1 MTLTPVFQACKPRP
15 SELTTDSY
23 AADLHAALEK
33 ELATAE
39 SARDFFSGTYQTT
52 AMRTACRMIFDR
64 LCNGDS
70 SNQPSVYRFN
80 SRFGG
85 GKTHTL
91 IALAGA
97 SLYPQLVRQETDL
110 TPIPSEMATDDVKLV
125 AFTGENIDPLSG
137 TILDEEVDGA
147 RARSL
152 AGFVAYHLGGM
163 EALNEFREHDNRLTD
178 PGAEA
183 FRRLIGNTPT
193 LILVDELVQWIARAL
208 QHRELNIE
216 GAKTTIAALAKAAEI
231 CPRAVLIVTSPE
243 PGHDAFQNETAILTE
258 VMSEMDYILSRTAHD
273 MVPSDETDIAAILRQ
288 RLFEDCDENARKEAA
303 SVYGEL
309 TRRHRPDQ
317 AGNAEQDFYHCYPFH
332 PSILRI
338 ASERLADNP
347 DFQRVRGTL
356 RLLTA
361 TVMHNQATT
370 EGLIHPWHITP
381 ENDRIWDEL
390 INRLHHEAFQPAI
403 VADIIS
409 PTSTVKTLGD
419 HLADRA
425 AKTILL
431 GSLAPSANSGLSV
444 NEIVEAVMTPEDNDE
459 SVIRK
464 SIEAIENNALFI
476 DTDPNRHAIRFTNE
490 ANIRREIQLR
500 RNKFSAPQIVE
511 EEIKAAVQRTFS
523 PQSNRRSPNRM
534 PVTVYPSRT
543 GNAPD
548 DPDQVH
554 LAIINPGHIS
564 YRSADLQRDLLD
576 LYQHGPGNGGQVQRE
591 HRNNVI
597 FLAAETEQDA
607 DLMDAIIRKLAA
619 EDVKRLPPSPL
630 QDYQQQI
637 VDESI
642 ATSNKHIHQAIQRN
656 WIHLF
661 FPSNEEQW
669 VHSSHLRHE
678 RLPAASDTEGDGQV
692 SILDMLYAHHK
703 MPRQE
708 ALRLNPSVWKQTRLR
723 NAEPLTLGE
732 LHREFTA
739 NPGREMVLNR
749 QTFDRIIDAAI
760 KAEDL
765 VIQTPTGEAVGE
777 HHAGLHHGN
786 DFKVWLPE
794 YAPKPGTD
802 KDDGDDDDGKDKDKP
817 YGGKDTDKPEDGTG
831 PEPAFRTWGVS
842 AKIAVDG
849 LTSHMATRNLDWAS
863 VEEVTLQS
871 TQLSFLSYIASLAQ
885 GAVSASFSYEC
896 HSDDN
901 NISLIVRNRSA
912 EQWMREQRTVERI
925 NEMGGVTA
933 GDARAVIKTEDNSP
947 ESIRG
952 RLEALDNSH
961 DIQLTATFKNTKE
974 GSEI

>member
-1 MTLTPVFQACKPRP
+1 MALTPVFQACKPRP
-15 SELTTDSY
+15 AELTNDSY

-39 SARDFFSGTYQTT
+39 SARDFFSGTYQTN
-52 AMRTACRMIFDR
+52 AMRNACRMIFDR
-64 LCNGDS
+64 LCNGNS

-97 SLYPQLVRQETDL
+97 SLYPQLIREEAEL
-110 TPIPSEMATDDVKLV
+110 TPIPSEIATDGVKLV

-137 TILDEEVDGA
+137 TILDEDVEGA

-163 EALNEFREHDNRLTD
+163 NALNDFREHDNRLTD

-193 LILVDELVQWIARAL
+193 LILVDELVQWISRAL
-208 QHRELNIE
+208 QHSELNIE

-231 CPRAVLIVTSPE
+231 SPHAVLVVTSPE
-243 PGHDAFQNETAILTE
+243 PGHDAFQNETTVLTE
-258 VMSEMDYILSRTAHD
+258 AMSEADHILSRTAHD

-288 RLFEDCDENARKEAA
+288 RLFENCDETARKEAA

-309 TRRHRPDQ
+309 MRRHRPDQ
-317 AGNAEQDFYHCYPFH
+317 AGNAEDAFYHSYPFH
-332 PSILRI
+332 PSILKI
-338 ASERLADNP
+338 TSERLADNP

-361 TVMHNQATT
+361 TVMHNKETT

-381 ENDRIWDEL
+381 ENSRIWDEL
-390 INRLHHEAFQPAI
+390 INRLHHEAFEPAI
-403 VADIIS
+403 LADITS
-409 PTSTVKTLGD
+409 PNSTVKTLGD

-444 NEIVEAVMTPEDNDE
+444 NEIVEAVITPEENDE

-464 SIEAIENNALFI
+464 SIEAVEDNALFI
-476 DTDPNRHAIRFTNE
+476 DTDPNRNAIRFTNE

-511 EEIKAAVQRTFS
+511 EEIKAAVQRTFA
-523 PQSNRRSPNRM
+523 PNSNRRSPNRM

-548 DPDQVH
+548 DADQVH
-554 LAIINPGHIS
+554 LAIVNPAHIS
-564 YRSADLQRDLLD
+564 NRSADLQKDLLD
-576 LYQHGPGNGGQVQRE
+576 LYQHGPGNGGQAQRE

-597 FLAAETEQDA
+597 FLVAEREQDP
-607 DLMDAIIRKLAA
+607 DLTDAIIRKLAA
-619 EDVKRLPPSPL
+619 EDVKKLPPNPL
-630 QDYQQQI
+630 QDYQQEI
-637 VDESI
+637 VNEAI
-642 ATSNKHIHQAIQRN
+642 ATSNKHIHQAIQRD

-669 VHSSHLRHE
+669 VHGSHLRYE

-692 SILDMLYAHHK
+692 SIIDMLYAHHK

-749 QTFDRIIDAAI
+749 ETFDRIIDTAI

-765 VIQTPTGEAVGE
+765 VIQTPTGEGIGE
-777 HHAGLHHGN
+777 HHAGLHHDN

-794 YAPKPGTD
+794 YAPKQGTD
-802 KDDGDDDDGKDKDKP
+802 PGESQADYDDEKKDGTDSGDKDK
-817 YGGKDTDKPEDGTG
+817 GQAA
-831 PEPAFRTWGVS
+831 EPPFRTWGVS
-842 AKIAVDG
+842 AKMAVEG
-849 LTSHMATRNLDWAS
+849 LTSHMATKGLEWTA
-863 VEEVTLQS
+863 VEEVALQS
-871 TQLSFLSYIASLAQ
+871 AQLGFLSYLASLVQ
-885 GAVSASFSYEC
+885 GAVNTNFSYEC
-896 HSDDN
+896 HSDDS
-901 NISLIVRNRSA
+901 NISLTVRNRSA
-912 EQWMREQRTVERI
+912 EQWMKEYRTVERI
-925 NEMGGVTA
+925 NEMAGVTA
-933 GDARAVIKTEDNSP
+933 GDARVVIRSGENTP
-947 ESIRG
+947 ESIRA
-952 RLEALDNSH
+952 RLELLDNSH

-974 GSEI
+974 DSEA